1 MLKWRVLP
9 PRYRVVDSQTGTP
22 DPDCCSEGHCLKRG
36 CRTGSSKA
44 TGPDM
49 SVDRC
54 HGNYSCTQ
62 TGTPR

>member
-1 MLKWRVLP
+1 M
-9 PRYRVVDSQTGTP
+9 VDSQTGTP
-22 DPDCCSEGHCLKRG
+22 DPDCCSEGHCPERG